1 MQLPDLKGVR
11 NASEN
16 LQGVSVLTPLVINE
30 RLSND
35 LNCKIYLK
43 REDLQ
48 QVRSFKIR
56 GAFNK
61 IRSID
66 SDYLKNKTLVCASAG
81 NHAQGFAYSCN
92 KLKIYGKIYMP
103 VTTPKQKIERVKIF
117 GGEYVEIILIGDN
130 FDDAQ
135 YEAQKQNTDKDLFVH
150 AFDDVN
156 VIEGQGT
163 IGLEIL
169 DQVDKHFDYLIVPVG
184 GGGLISGIITVFK
197 ELSPKTK
204 IIGVEAE
211 GAPAMSKSLKDG
223 KIIKLDS
230 IDNFVDGVSIKKIGK
245 IPFDICKKYL
255 DEIYNKIYSDGR
267 VWIHAHFGSNDIDEI
282 FSKIRFMIIG
292 CDCKW
297 VVVDHLHMLV
307 SATTEGDERRTI
319 DSIMTKLRSIV
330 EETGAGMIL
339 VSHLRRVEGNRGHEN
354 GVTVGLNHLRGS
366 QSIAQLSDCVI
377 ALERNQQSDD
387 PIDSQ
392 TTHMRILKSRYTGDV
407 GMAAHLLYDQDTG
420 RLKELDAA
428 DFEDDGVEL

>member
-66 SDYLKNKTLVCASAG
+66 SGYLENKTLVCASAG

-169 DQVDKHFDYLIVPVG
+169 DQVDKSFDYLIVPVG

-223 KIIKLDS
+223 KIIKLNS
-230 IDNFVDGVSIKKIGK
+230 INNFVDGVSIKKIGK
-245 IPFDICKKYL
+245 IPFDICKNYL
-255 DEIYNKIYSDGR
+255 DEILLVPEGKVCQTILDLYNKDGIVVEPAGAIGISALELNNKMFKDKNVGVLICGGNNDFTRMAEIRERALIYSNLKHYFIVKFPQRAGALKEF
-267 VWIHAHFGSNDIDEI
+267 VNNVLGKNDDITFFEYVKKNNRENGTAI
-282 FSKIRFMIIG
+282 VGIELKFSK
-292 CDCKW
+292 DLN
-297 VVVDHLHMLV
+297 DLV
-307 SATTEGDERRTI
+307 KK
-319 DSIMTKLRSIV
+319 MK
-330 EETGAGMIL
+330 
-339 VSHLRRVEGNRGHEN
+339 EN
-354 GVTVGLNHLRGS
+354 GFFGEYLNEKPETLRFL
-366 QSIAQLSDCVI
+366 I
-377 ALERNQQSDD
+377 
-387 PIDSQ
+387 
-392 TTHMRILKSRYTGDV
+392 
-407 GMAAHLLYDQDTG
+407 
-420 RLKELDAA
+420 
-428 DFEDDGVEL
+428 

>member
-135 YEAQKQNTDKDLFVH
+135 YEAQNQNPDKDLFVH
-150 AFDDVN
+150 AFDDIN

-255 DEIYNKIYSDGR
+255 DEILLVPEGKICQTILDLYNKDGIVVEPAGAIGISALELNNKMFKDKNVGVLICGGNNDFTRMAEIRERALFYSNLKHYFIVKFPQRAGALKEF
-267 VWIHAHFGSNDIDEI
+267 VNNVLGKNDDITFFEYVKKNNRENGTAI
-282 FSKIRFMIIG
+282 VGIELKFSK
-292 CDCKW
+292 DLN
-297 VVVDHLHMLV
+297 DLV
-307 SATTEGDERRTI
+307 KK
-319 DSIMTKLRSIV
+319 MK
-330 EETGAGMIL
+330 
-339 VSHLRRVEGNRGHEN
+339 EN
-354 GVTVGLNHLRGS
+354 GFFGEYLNEKPETLRFL
-366 QSIAQLSDCVI
+366 I
-377 ALERNQQSDD
+377 
-387 PIDSQ
+387 
-392 TTHMRILKSRYTGDV
+392 
-407 GMAAHLLYDQDTG
+407 
-420 RLKELDAA
+420 
-428 DFEDDGVEL
+428 

>member
-11 NASEN
+11 IASEN

-204 IIGVEAE
+204 IIGVEAK

-255 DEIYNKIYSDGR
+255 DKILLVPEGKICQTILDLYNKDGIVVEPAGAIGISALELNNKMFKGKNVGVLICGGNNDFTRMAEIRERALFYSNLKHYFIVKFPQRAGALKEF
-267 VWIHAHFGSNDIDEI
+267 VNNVLGKNDDITFFEYVKKNNRENGTAI
-282 FSKIRFMIIG
+282 VGIELKFSK
-292 CDCKW
+292 DLN
-297 VVVDHLHMLV
+297 DLV
-307 SATTEGDERRTI
+307 KK
-319 DSIMTKLRSIV
+319 MK
-330 EETGAGMIL
+330 
-339 VSHLRRVEGNRGHEN
+339 EN
-354 GVTVGLNHLRGS
+354 GFFAEYLNEKPETLRF
-366 QSIAQLSDCVI
+366 II
-377 ALERNQQSDD
+377 
-387 PIDSQ
+387 
-392 TTHMRILKSRYTGDV
+392 
-407 GMAAHLLYDQDTG
+407 
-420 RLKELDAA
+420 
-428 DFEDDGVEL
+428 

>member
-66 SDYLKNKTLVCASAG
+66 SGYLENKTLVCASAG

-245 IPFDICKKYL
+245 IPFDICKKSL
-255 DEIYNKIYSDGR
+255 DEILLVPEGKICQTILDLYNKDGIVVEPAGAIGISALELNNKMFKDKNVGVLICGGNNDFTRMAEIRERALFYSNLKHYFIVKFPQRAGALKEF
-267 VWIHAHFGSNDIDEI
+267 VNNVLGKNDDITFFEYVKKNNRENGTAI
-282 FSKIRFMIIG
+282 VGIELKFSK
-292 CDCKW
+292 DLN
-297 VVVDHLHMLV
+297 DLV
-307 SATTEGDERRTI
+307 KK
-319 DSIMTKLRSIV
+319 MK
-330 EETGAGMIL
+330 
-339 VSHLRRVEGNRGHEN
+339 EN
-354 GVTVGLNHLRGS
+354 GFFGEYLNEKPETLRFL
-366 QSIAQLSDCVI
+366 I
-377 ALERNQQSDD
+377 
-387 PIDSQ
+387 
-392 TTHMRILKSRYTGDV
+392 
-407 GMAAHLLYDQDTG
+407 
-420 RLKELDAA
+420 
-428 DFEDDGVEL
+428 

>member
-255 DEIYNKIYSDGR
+255 NEILLVPEGKICQTILDLYNKDGIVVEPAGAIGISALELNNKMFKGKNVGVLICGGNNDFTRMAEIRERALFYSNLKHYFIVKFPQRAGALKEF
-267 VWIHAHFGSNDIDEI
+267 VNNVLGKNDDITFFEYVKKNNRENGTAI
-282 FSKIRFMIIG
+282 VGIELKFSK
-292 CDCKW
+292 DLN
-297 VVVDHLHMLV
+297 DLV
-307 SATTEGDERRTI
+307 KK
-319 DSIMTKLRSIV
+319 MK
-330 EETGAGMIL
+330 
-339 VSHLRRVEGNRGHEN
+339 EN
-354 GVTVGLNHLRGS
+354 GFFGEYLNEKPETLRFL
-366 QSIAQLSDCVI
+366 I
-377 ALERNQQSDD
+377 
-387 PIDSQ
+387 
-392 TTHMRILKSRYTGDV
+392 
-407 GMAAHLLYDQDTG
+407 
-420 RLKELDAA
+420 
-428 DFEDDGVEL
+428 

>member
-35 LNCKIYLK
+35 LNSKIYLK

-255 DEIYNKIYSDGR
+255 DEILLVPEGKICQTILDLYNKDGIVVEPAGAIGISALELNNKMFKDKNVGVLICGGNNDFTRMAEIRERALFYSNLKHYFIVKFPQRAGALKEF
-267 VWIHAHFGSNDIDEI
+267 VNNVLGKNDDITFFEYVKKNNRENGTAI
-282 FSKIRFMIIG
+282 VGIELKFSK
-292 CDCKW
+292 DLN
-297 VVVDHLHMLV
+297 DLV
-307 SATTEGDERRTI
+307 KK
-319 DSIMTKLRSIV
+319 MK
-330 EETGAGMIL
+330 
-339 VSHLRRVEGNRGHEN
+339 EN
-354 GVTVGLNHLRGS
+354 GFFGEYLNEKPETLRFL
-366 QSIAQLSDCVI
+366 I
-377 ALERNQQSDD
+377 
-387 PIDSQ
+387 
-392 TTHMRILKSRYTGDV
+392 
-407 GMAAHLLYDQDTG
+407 
-420 RLKELDAA
+420 
-428 DFEDDGVEL
+428 

>member
-11 NASEN
+11 IASEN

-245 IPFDICKKYL
+245 IPFDICKRYL
-255 DEIYNKIYSDGR
+255 DEILLVPEGKICQTILDLYNKDGIVVEPAGAIGISALELNNKMFKGKNVGVLICGGNNDFTRMAEIRERALFYSNLKHYFIVKFPQRAGALKEF
-267 VWIHAHFGSNDIDEI
+267 VNNVLGKNDDITFFEYVKKNNRENGTAI
-282 FSKIRFMIIG
+282 VGIELKFSK
-292 CDCKW
+292 DLN
-297 VVVDHLHMLV
+297 DLV
-307 SATTEGDERRTI
+307 KK
-319 DSIMTKLRSIV
+319 MK
-330 EETGAGMIL
+330 
-339 VSHLRRVEGNRGHEN
+339 EN
-354 GVTVGLNHLRGS
+354 GFFGEYLNEKPETLRFL
-366 QSIAQLSDCVI
+366 I
-377 ALERNQQSDD
+377 
-387 PIDSQ
+387 
-392 TTHMRILKSRYTGDV
+392 
-407 GMAAHLLYDQDTG
+407 
-420 RLKELDAA
+420 
-428 DFEDDGVEL
+428 

>member
-255 DEIYNKIYSDGR
+255 DEILLVPEGKICQTILDLYNKDGIVVEPAGAIGISALELNNKMFKDKNVGVLICGGNNDFTRMAEIRERALFYSNLKHYFIVKFPQRAGALKEF
-267 VWIHAHFGSNDIDEI
+267 VNNVLGKNDDITFFEYVKKNNRENGTAI
-282 FSKIRFMIIG
+282 VGIELKFSK
-292 CDCKW
+292 DLKN
-297 VVVDHLHMLV
+297 LV
-307 SATTEGDERRTI
+307 NK
-319 DSIMTKLRSIV
+319 MK
-330 EETGAGMIL
+330 
-339 VSHLRRVEGNRGHEN
+339 EN
-354 GVTVGLNHLRGS
+354 GFFGEYLNEKPETLRFL
-366 QSIAQLSDCVI
+366 I
-377 ALERNQQSDD
+377 
-387 PIDSQ
+387 
-392 TTHMRILKSRYTGDV
+392 
-407 GMAAHLLYDQDTG
+407 
-420 RLKELDAA
+420 
-428 DFEDDGVEL
+428 

>member
-117 GGEYVEIILIGDN
+117 GGEFVEIILIGDN

-255 DEIYNKIYSDGR
+255 DEILLVPEGKICQTILDLYNKDGIVVEPAGAIGISALELNNKMFKGKNVGVLICGGNNDFTRMAEIRERALFYSNLKHYFIVKFPQRAGALKEF
-267 VWIHAHFGSNDIDEI
+267 VNNVLGKNDDITFFEYVKKNNRENGTAI
-282 FSKIRFMIIG
+282 VGIELKFSK
-292 CDCKW
+292 DLN
-297 VVVDHLHMLV
+297 DLV
-307 SATTEGDERRTI
+307 KK
-319 DSIMTKLRSIV
+319 MK
-330 EETGAGMIL
+330 
-339 VSHLRRVEGNRGHEN
+339 EN
-354 GVTVGLNHLRGS
+354 GFFGEYLNEKPETLRFL
-366 QSIAQLSDCVI
+366 I
-377 ALERNQQSDD
+377 
-387 PIDSQ
+387 
-392 TTHMRILKSRYTGDV
+392 
-407 GMAAHLLYDQDTG
+407 
-420 RLKELDAA
+420 
-428 DFEDDGVEL
+428 

>member
-16 LQGVSVLTPLVINE
+16 LLGVSVLTPLVINE
-30 RLSND
+30 RLSNE

-255 DEIYNKIYSDGR
+255 DEILLVPEGKICQTILDLYNKDGIVVEPAGAIGISALELNNKMFEGKNVGVLICGGNNDFTRMAEIKERALFYSNLKHYFIVKFPQRAGALKEF
-267 VWIHAHFGSNDIDEI
+267 VNNVLGKNDDITFFEYVKKNNRENGTAI
-282 FSKIRFMIIG
+282 VGIELKFSK
-292 CDCKW
+292 DLN
-297 VVVDHLHMLV
+297 DLV
-307 SATTEGDERRTI
+307 KK
-319 DSIMTKLRSIV
+319 MK
-330 EETGAGMIL
+330 
-339 VSHLRRVEGNRGHEN
+339 EN
-354 GVTVGLNHLRGS
+354 GFFGEYLNEKPETLRFL
-366 QSIAQLSDCVI
+366 I
-377 ALERNQQSDD
+377 
-387 PIDSQ
+387 
-392 TTHMRILKSRYTGDV
+392 
-407 GMAAHLLYDQDTG
+407 
-420 RLKELDAA
+420 
-428 DFEDDGVEL
+428 

>member
-11 NASEN
+11 QASEN

-30 RLSND
+30 RLSNE

-48 QVRSFKIR
+48 LVRSFKIR

-255 DEIYNKIYSDGR
+255 DEILLVPEGKICQTILDLYNKDGIVVEPAGAIGISALELNNKMFKDKNVGVLICGGNNDFTRMAEIRERALFYSNLKHYFIVKFPQRAGALKEF
-267 VWIHAHFGSNDIDEI
+267 VNNVLGKNDDITFFEYVKKNNRENGTAI
-282 FSKIRFMIIG
+282 VGIELKFSK
-292 CDCKW
+292 DLN
-297 VVVDHLHMLV
+297 DLV
-307 SATTEGDERRTI
+307 KK
-319 DSIMTKLRSIV
+319 MK
-330 EETGAGMIL
+330 
-339 VSHLRRVEGNRGHEN
+339 EN
-354 GVTVGLNHLRGS
+354 GFFGEYLNEKPETLRFL
-366 QSIAQLSDCVI
+366 I
-377 ALERNQQSDD
+377 
-387 PIDSQ
+387 
-392 TTHMRILKSRYTGDV
+392 
-407 GMAAHLLYDQDTG
+407 
-420 RLKELDAA
+420 
-428 DFEDDGVEL
+428 

>member
-16 LQGVSVLTPLVINE
+16 LQGISVLTPLVINE

-135 YEAQKQNTDKDLFVH
+135 YEAQKQNTDKSLFVH

-211 GAPAMSKSLKDG
+211 GAPAMSKSLKSE
-223 KIIKLDS
+223 KIIELDS
-230 IDNFVDGVSIKKIGK
+230 INNFVDGVSIKKIGK
-245 IPFDICKKYL
+245 IPFEICKNYL
-255 DEIYNKIYSDGR
+255 DEILLVPEGKVCQTILDLYNKDGIVVEPAGAIGISALELNNKMFKDKNVGVLICGGNNDFTRMAEIRERALFYSNLKHYFIVKFPQRAGALKEF
-267 VWIHAHFGSNDIDEI
+267 VNNVLGKNDDITFFEYVKKNNRENGTAI
-282 FSKIRFMIIG
+282 VGIELKFSK
-292 CDCKW
+292 DLN
-297 VVVDHLHMLV
+297 DLV
-307 SATTEGDERRTI
+307 KK
-319 DSIMTKLRSIV
+319 MK
-330 EETGAGMIL
+330 
-339 VSHLRRVEGNRGHEN
+339 EN
-354 GVTVGLNHLRGS
+354 GFFGEYLNEKPETLRFL
-366 QSIAQLSDCVI
+366 I
-377 ALERNQQSDD
+377 
-387 PIDSQ
+387 
-392 TTHMRILKSRYTGDV
+392 
-407 GMAAHLLYDQDTG
+407 
-420 RLKELDAA
+420 
-428 DFEDDGVEL
+428 

>member
-230 IDNFVDGVSIKKIGK
+230 INNFVDGVSIKKIGK

-255 DEIYNKIYSDGR
+255 DEILLVPEGKICQTILDLYNKDGIVVEPAGAIGISALELNNKMFKGKNVGVLICGGNNDFTRMAEIRERALFYSNLKHYFIVKFPQRAGALKEF
-267 VWIHAHFGSNDIDEI
+267 VNNVLGKNDDITFFEYVKKNNRENGTAI
-282 FSKIRFMIIG
+282 VGIELKFSK
-292 CDCKW
+292 DLN
-297 VVVDHLHMLV
+297 DLV
-307 SATTEGDERRTI
+307 KK
-319 DSIMTKLRSIV
+319 MK
-330 EETGAGMIL
+330 
-339 VSHLRRVEGNRGHEN
+339 EN
-354 GVTVGLNHLRGS
+354 GFFGEYLNEKPETLRFL
-366 QSIAQLSDCVI
+366 I
-377 ALERNQQSDD
+377 
-387 PIDSQ
+387 
-392 TTHMRILKSRYTGDV
+392 
-407 GMAAHLLYDQDTG
+407 
-420 RLKELDAA
+420 
-428 DFEDDGVEL
+428 

>member
-11 NASEN
+11 HASEN

-135 YEAQKQNTDKDLFVH
+135 YEAQKQNTDKDLFVY

-255 DEIYNKIYSDGR
+255 DEILLVPEGKICQTILDLYNKDGIVVEPAGAIGISALELNNKMFKDKNVGVLICGGNNDFTRLAEIRERALFYSNLKHYFIVKFPQRAGALKEF
-267 VWIHAHFGSNDIDEI
+267 VNNVLGKNDDITFFEYVKKNNRENGTAI
-282 FSKIRFMIIG
+282 VGIELKFSK
-292 CDCKW
+292 DLN
-297 VVVDHLHMLV
+297 DLV
-307 SATTEGDERRTI
+307 KK
-319 DSIMTKLRSIV
+319 MK
-330 EETGAGMIL
+330 
-339 VSHLRRVEGNRGHEN
+339 EN
-354 GVTVGLNHLRGS
+354 GFFGEYLNEKPETLRFL
-366 QSIAQLSDCVI
+366 I
-377 ALERNQQSDD
+377 
-387 PIDSQ
+387 
-392 TTHMRILKSRYTGDV
+392 
-407 GMAAHLLYDQDTG
+407 
-420 RLKELDAA
+420 
-428 DFEDDGVEL
+428 

>member
-11 NASEN
+11 DASEN

-117 GGEYVEIILIGDN
+117 GGEFVEVILIGDN

-135 YEAQKQNTDKDLFVH
+135 YEAQKQNTDKHLFVH
-150 AFDDVN
+150 AFDDIN

-211 GAPAMSKSLKDG
+211 GAPAMSKSLKGG
-223 KIIKLDS
+223 KIIELDS
-230 IDNFVDGVSIKKIGK
+230 INNFVDGVSIKKIGK
-245 IPFDICKKYL
+245 IPFEICKNYL
-255 DEIYNKIYSDGR
+255 DEILLVPEGKICQTILDLYNKDGIVVEPAGAIGISALELNKKMFKDKNVGVLVCGGNNDFTRMAEIRERALFYSNLKHYFIVKFPQRAGALKEF
-267 VWIHAHFGSNDIDEI
+267 VNNVLGKNDDITFFEYVKKNNRENGTAI
-282 FSKIRFMIIG
+282 VGIELKFSK
-292 CDCKW
+292 DLN
-297 VVVDHLHMLV
+297 DLV
-307 SATTEGDERRTI
+307 KK
-319 DSIMTKLRSIV
+319 MK
-330 EETGAGMIL
+330 
-339 VSHLRRVEGNRGHEN
+339 EN
-354 GVTVGLNHLRGS
+354 GFFGEYLNEKPETLRFL
-366 QSIAQLSDCVI
+366 I
-377 ALERNQQSDD
+377 
-387 PIDSQ
+387 
-392 TTHMRILKSRYTGDV
+392 
-407 GMAAHLLYDQDTG
+407 
-420 RLKELDAA
+420 
-428 DFEDDGVEL
+428 

>member
-117 GGEYVEIILIGDN
+117 GGEYVDIILTGDN

-135 YEAQKQNTDKDLFVH
+135 HDAQKQNTDKNLFVH
-150 AFDDVN
+150 AFDDVK

-163 IGLEIL
+163 VGLEIL
-169 DQVDKHFDYLIVPVG
+169 DQVDKYFDYLIVPVG
-184 GGGLISGIITVFK
+184 GGCLISGIITVFK

-245 IPFDICKKYL
+245 IPFDICKNYL
-255 DEIYNKIYSDGR
+255 DEILLVPEGKICQTILDLYNKDG
-267 VWIHAHFGSNDIDEI
+267 
-282 FSKIRFMIIG
+282 
-292 CDCKW
+292 
-297 VVVDHLHMLV
+297 
-307 SATTEGDERRTI
+307 
-319 DSIMTKLRSIV
+319 IV
-330 EETGAGMIL
+330 
-339 VSHLRRVEGNRGHEN
+339 
-354 GVTVGLNHLRGS
+354 
-366 QSIAQLSDCVI
+366 LSLQV
-377 ALERNQQSDD
+377 Q
-387 PIDSQ
+387 
-392 TTHMRILKSRYTGDV
+392 
-407 GMAAHLLYDQDTG
+407 
-420 RLKELDAA
+420 
-428 DFEDDGVEL
+428 

>member
-1 MQLPDLKGVR
+1 MQIPDLKGVR

-117 GGEYVEIILIGDN
+117 GGEYIEIVLIGDN

-223 KIIKLDS
+223 KIIKLNS

-245 IPFDICKKYL
+245 IPFDICKNYL
-255 DEIYNKIYSDGR
+255 HEILLVPEGKICQTILDLYNKDGIVVEPAGAIGISALELNKKMFKDKNVGVLVCGGNNDFTRMAEIRERALFYSNLKHYFIVKFPQRAGALKEF
-267 VWIHAHFGSNDIDEI
+267 VNNVLGKNDDITFFEYVKKNNRENGTAI
-282 FSKIRFMIIG
+282 VGIELKFSK
-292 CDCKW
+292 DLN
-297 VVVDHLHMLV
+297 DLV
-307 SATTEGDERRTI
+307 KK
-319 DSIMTKLRSIV
+319 MK
-330 EETGAGMIL
+330 
-339 VSHLRRVEGNRGHEN
+339 EN
-354 GVTVGLNHLRGS
+354 GFFGEYLNEKPETLRFL
-366 QSIAQLSDCVI
+366 I
-377 ALERNQQSDD
+377 
-387 PIDSQ
+387 
-392 TTHMRILKSRYTGDV
+392 
-407 GMAAHLLYDQDTG
+407 
-420 RLKELDAA
+420 
-428 DFEDDGVEL
+428 

>member
-255 DEIYNKIYSDGR
+255 DEILLVPEGKICQTILDLYNKDGIVVEPAGAIGISALELNNKMFKDKNVGVLICGGNNDFTRMAEIRERALFYSNLKHYFIVKFPQRAGALKEF
-267 VWIHAHFGSNDIDEI
+267 VNNVLGKNDDITFFEYVKKNNRENGTAI
-282 FSKIRFMIIG
+282 VGIELKFSKDLNDLLKKMKESGFFGEYLNEKPETLRFLI
-292 CDCKW
+292 
-297 VVVDHLHMLV
+297 
-307 SATTEGDERRTI
+307 
-319 DSIMTKLRSIV
+319 
-330 EETGAGMIL
+330 
-339 VSHLRRVEGNRGHEN
+339 
-354 GVTVGLNHLRGS
+354 
-366 QSIAQLSDCVI
+366 
-377 ALERNQQSDD
+377 
-387 PIDSQ
+387 
-392 TTHMRILKSRYTGDV
+392 
-407 GMAAHLLYDQDTG
+407 
-420 RLKELDAA
+420 
-428 DFEDDGVEL
+428 

>member
-255 DEIYNKIYSDGR
+255 DEILLVPEGKICQTILDLYNKDGIVVEPAGAIGISALELNNKMFKGKNVGVLICGGNNDFTRMAEIRERALFYSNLKHYFIVKFPQRAGALKEF
-267 VWIHAHFGSNDIDEI
+267 VNNVLGKNDDITFFEYVKKNNRENGTAI
-282 FSKIRFMIIG
+282 VGIELKFSK
-292 CDCKW
+292 DLN
-297 VVVDHLHMLV
+297 DLV
-307 SATTEGDERRTI
+307 KK
-319 DSIMTKLRSIV
+319 MK
-330 EETGAGMIL
+330 
-339 VSHLRRVEGNRGHEN
+339 EN
-354 GVTVGLNHLRGS
+354 GFFGEYLNEKPETLRFL
-366 QSIAQLSDCVI
+366 I
-377 ALERNQQSDD
+377 
-387 PIDSQ
+387 
-392 TTHMRILKSRYTGDV
+392 
-407 GMAAHLLYDQDTG
+407 
-420 RLKELDAA
+420 
-428 DFEDDGVEL
+428 

>member
-135 YEAQKQNTDKDLFVH
+135 YEAQKQNTDQDLCVH

-245 IPFDICKKYL
+245 IPFDICKKSL
-255 DEIYNKIYSDGR
+255 DEILLVPEGKICQTILDLYNKDGIVVEPAGAIGISALELNNKMFKDKNVGVLICGGNNDFTRMAEIRERALFYSNLKHYFIVKFPQRAGALKEF
-267 VWIHAHFGSNDIDEI
+267 VNNVLGKNDDITFFEYVKKNNRENGTAI
-282 FSKIRFMIIG
+282 VGIELKFSK
-292 CDCKW
+292 DLN
-297 VVVDHLHMLV
+297 DLV
-307 SATTEGDERRTI
+307 KK
-319 DSIMTKLRSIV
+319 MK
-330 EETGAGMIL
+330 
-339 VSHLRRVEGNRGHEN
+339 EN
-354 GVTVGLNHLRGS
+354 GFFGEYLNEKPETLRFL
-366 QSIAQLSDCVI
+366 I
-377 ALERNQQSDD
+377 
-387 PIDSQ
+387 
-392 TTHMRILKSRYTGDV
+392 
-407 GMAAHLLYDQDTG
+407 
-420 RLKELDAA
+420 
-428 DFEDDGVEL
+428 

>member
-11 NASEN
+11 NAYEN

-30 RLSND
+30 RLSNE

-48 QVRSFKIR
+48 LVRSFKIR

-255 DEIYNKIYSDGR
+255 DEILLVPEGKICQTILDLYNKDGIVVEPAGAIGISALELNNKMFKDKNVGVLICGGNNDFTRMAEIRERALFYSNLKHYFIVKFPQRAGALKEF
-267 VWIHAHFGSNDIDEI
+267 VNNVLGKNDDITFFEYVKKNNRENGTAI
-282 FSKIRFMIIG
+282 VGIELKFSK
-292 CDCKW
+292 DLN
-297 VVVDHLHMLV
+297 DLV
-307 SATTEGDERRTI
+307 KK
-319 DSIMTKLRSIV
+319 MK
-330 EETGAGMIL
+330 
-339 VSHLRRVEGNRGHEN
+339 EN
-354 GVTVGLNHLRGS
+354 GFFGEYLNEKPETLRFL
-366 QSIAQLSDCVI
+366 I
-377 ALERNQQSDD
+377 
-387 PIDSQ
+387 
-392 TTHMRILKSRYTGDV
+392 
-407 GMAAHLLYDQDTG
+407 
-420 RLKELDAA
+420 
-428 DFEDDGVEL
+428 

>member
-1 MQLPDLKGVR
+1 MPEKYLKMILNSPVYDV
-11 NASEN
+11 AHE
-16 LQGVSVLTPLVINE
+16 TPLDRAP
-30 RLSND
+30 RLSDKLEN
-35 LNCKIYLK
+35 NVFIK

-48 QVRSFKIR
+48 PVFSFKIR

-92 KLKIYGKIYMP
+92 KLKIYGKVYMP

-117 GGEYVEIILIGDN
+117 GGEYVDIILTGDN

-255 DEIYNKIYSDGR
+255 DEILLVPEGKICQTILDLYNKDGIVVEPAGAIGISALELNNKMFKDKNVGVLICGGNNDFTRMAEIRERALFYSNLKHYFIVKFPQRAGALKEF
-267 VWIHAHFGSNDIDEI
+267 VNNVLGKNDDITFFEYVKKNNRENGTAI
-282 FSKIRFMIIG
+282 VGIELKFSK
-292 CDCKW
+292 DLN
-297 VVVDHLHMLV
+297 DLV
-307 SATTEGDERRTI
+307 KK
-319 DSIMTKLRSIV
+319 MK
-330 EETGAGMIL
+330 
-339 VSHLRRVEGNRGHEN
+339 EN
-354 GVTVGLNHLRGS
+354 GFFGEYLNEKPETLRFL
-366 QSIAQLSDCVI
+366 I
-377 ALERNQQSDD
+377 
-387 PIDSQ
+387 
-392 TTHMRILKSRYTGDV
+392 
-407 GMAAHLLYDQDTG
+407 
-420 RLKELDAA
+420 
-428 DFEDDGVEL
+428 